1 MANEMI
7 GIDNEELP
15 NLPQEKAQPGQY
27 TSKNKAVKVAYQ
39 KKRETG
45 QPHTVAKTKTW
56 RELKPYKCWMVKLR
70 D

>member
-1 MANEMI
+1 MTNEVI

-15 NLPQEKAQPGQY
+15 NLPQEEARLGQY
-27 TSKNKAVKVAYQ
+27 ASKNKAVKETYRR
-39 KKRETG
+39 KRETG

-56 RELKPYKCWMVKLR
+56 RGLKPYRCWMVKLR